1 MIISLIWW
9 YYHSTKYAC
18 QIFYAW
24 YILSFRKNGFALLLK
39 AFGLLLIQTKLEQG
53 TNQGS
58 HFAWLF
64 VHWWYFIAVKTFVFM
79 YNLTVDI
86 ALYFSASA
94 MTKLWHY
101 YTNFF
106 VKMFFIVYIS
116 TTNYIYQFLNDLWK
130 CNEHYYQ
137 SILKW
142 IFMFQNSFGKTQ
154 LILFLFTVHVCYAK

>member
-1 MIISLIWW
+1 MANDSSETVFLPVIYCPLWKISISVIILPVKTQFRNFEEVIDVSNIEVTRSLIW
-9 YYHSTKYAC
+9 YDHSTKYAC

-101 YTNFF
+101 YTKIF
-106 VKMFFIVYIS
+106 VKMFFIVH
-116 TTNYIYQFLNDLWK
+116 K
-130 CNEHYYQ
+130 HY
-137 SILKW
+137 
-142 IFMFQNSFGKTQ
+142 
-154 LILFLFTVHVCYAK
+154 